1 MIREALYL
9 VLAIPFLG
17 ACSGKVDL
25 GNGDGTDASGNEG
38 GTSGSGGSSGS
49 SGGGS
54 VMGGSGMGGS
64 SGSSGSGSS
73 GSSSGGVG
81 GMSDEAGVGVTML
94 VEGGVIIGESEAG
107 MVSGGG
113 DASCFPDCM
122 LDAGLGGY
130 TLCGKTECGPG
141 ESCIAT
147 QTSGGPCVPP
157 GMGGTCPKGTT
168 LEGGCCVATPAT
180 SYVCQITP
188 SACGGALTCGCSTSL
203 CDMKDGCFCSGV
215 KGNVLRCDCAA
226 P

>member
-25 GNGDGTDASGNEG
+25 GNGNDTDGGGNEG
-38 GTSGSGGSSGS
+38 GTSSSNGAGGSS
-49 SGGGS
+49 SGGT
-54 VMGGSGMGGS
+54 VTGGSGMGGS
-64 SGSSGSGSS
+64 GGSGSG
-73 GSSSGGVG
+73 GGGPSSGGVVVG
-81 GMSDEAGVGVTML
+81 SSDEAGVGVTML
-94 VEGGVIIGESEAG
+94 DEGGVIIGASEAG
-107 MVSGGG
+107 VASGGG
-113 DASCFPDCM
+113 DASCFPDCVV
-122 LDAGLGGY
+122 DASLGGY

-147 QTSGGPCVPP
+147 QTSGGPCLPP
-157 GMGGTCPKGTT
+157 GTGGTCPKGTT
-168 LEGGCCVATPAT
+168 LDGGCCVATPAT

-188 SACGGALTCGCSTSL
+188 PACGGALTCGCSTSL

-215 KGNVLRCDCAA
+215 KDNVLRCDCAA